1 MSSGWRRSLHYGQA
15 ESDERM
21 RTMSM
26 PQVVSREQWLAA
38 RKELL
43 AREKELTRPPPGS
56 GTR

>member
-1 MSSGWRRSLHYGQA
+1 
-15 ESDERM
+15 
-21 RTMSM
+21 MSM